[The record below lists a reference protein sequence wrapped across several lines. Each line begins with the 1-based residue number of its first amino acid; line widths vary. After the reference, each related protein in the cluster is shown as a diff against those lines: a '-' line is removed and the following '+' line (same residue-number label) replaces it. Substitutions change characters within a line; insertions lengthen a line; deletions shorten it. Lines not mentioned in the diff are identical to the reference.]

1 MFKKHALF
9 LCALLLACNCIAQNT
24 ILQRLYNDT
33 ASIRSIATLDS
44 SNYMLAGYKDVQNQA
59 RGFLMM
65 VDSVGKPKWT
75 KYLFDTLNL
84 GSSGNVINGT
94 FRLKAISNNR
104 FLLTG
109 GTSYGFGVGQ
119 GHAFILIVDTSGT
132 ILKSKKFTAPGITVP
147 IYDAIE
153 NSDGTFA
160 VCGSYITQNWFFFP
174 IADALLAKLDS
185 NLSVIWAKTYS
196 KQEGDKAL
204 HIAASPDNTYIL
216 QVSTQDTIYTNCQ
229 TLLYK
234 VDTAGSLI
242 WAKES
247 GDTSLV
253 VPFGQWYTSNIPTN
267 CVLLV
272 KNNGDIISTFSANW
286 YTGHPETI
294 MQRLDNN
301 GNEMVAHQFG
311 KHTFSGQTLMA
322 SEIVLENGD
331 MVIPEFLSLLR
342 VDSNFNIVWRR
353 SVQSN
358 VSYISGLGLLAPSK
372 SSWLISCG
380 GSLTN
385 YKIKFTALDS
395 TGNIGCFNNILTY
408 LYDTVRTVGTTNIIS
423 LVTTT
428 SVSLY
433 DSVIQIN
440 EWSVSTTDSLG
451 CFTAT
456 AISDTDNEKENLSL
470 VSNPFLNYLEIKNAT
485 PHLFYDVFDLQ
496 GKKIKS
502 GYLAKEK
509 TIDVN
514 DFTKGVYLIQFS
526 NSYTLQ
532 TFKFIR
538 L

>member
-9 LCALLLACNCIAQNT
+9 LCAFLLACNCIAQNT
-24 ILQRLYNDT
+24 ILQRLINDT
-33 ASIRSIATLDS
+33 AQIRGMATHDS
-44 SNYMLAGYKDVQNQA
+44 SNYMLAGYKYIQNQA

-84 GSSGNVINGT
+84 GPSSNVINNT
-94 FRLKAISNNR
+94 FRLKPISNNR
-104 FLLTG
+104 FLVIG
-109 GTSYGFGVGQ
+109 GTGYNITQ
-119 GHAFILIVDTSGT
+119 GYPFILIVDASGN

-234 VDTAGSLI
+234 VDTAGNLL

-286 YTGHPETI
+286 YTGHPETV

-301 GNEMVAHQFG
+301 GNEIVAHQFG

-342 VDSNFNIVWRR
+342 LDSNFNIVWRR

-380 GSLTN
+380 GGNNL
-385 YKIKFTALDS
+385 KIKFLALDS
-395 TGNIGCFNNILTY
+395 TGNIGCFNNILQY
-408 LYDTVRTVGTTNIIS
+408 LYDTARTVGTSDIIS

-428 SVSLY
+428 SVFLSDSLL
-433 DSVIQIN
+433 QIN
-440 EWSVSTTDSLG
+440 EWAVSITDSLG
-451 CFTAT
+451 CLTAT
-456 AISDTDNEKENLSL
+456 AISNVESEREKLNLIT
-470 VSNPFLNYLEIKNAT
+470 NPFLNYLEVQNAT
-485 PHLFYDVFDLQ
+485 SNLLFEIYDLQ

-502 GYLAKEK
+502 GHLTGKK
-509 TIDVN
+509 IIDVS
-514 DFTKGVYLIQFS
+514 DFAKGVYLIQFS
-526 NSYTLQ
+526 NNHTLQ
-532 TFKFIR
+532 TFKFLR